1 MSESLPDLREV
12 KSRLQEASTY
22 LRIEEILD
30 RKIELEDLVAQ
41 PGFWDDAK
49 GAKKLSQELAEISED
64 ITVYQNLMIKI
75 EDAETLIDLASE
87 ESDNTILAEANQLLQ
102 DIGSEFTE
110 LELRSLF
117 TGEHDERDAVCH
129 IQSGEGGTEAQD
141 WAEMLLRMYQ
151 RWAEQKGL
159 SFDITA
165 VSEGT
170 EAGISSAEFIVTGRR
185 LSLIHI

>member
-1 MSESLPDLREV
+1 M

-110 LELRSLF
+110 LELR
-117 TGEHDERDAVCH
+117 
-129 IQSGEGGTEAQD
+129 
-141 WAEMLLRMYQ
+141 
-151 RWAEQKGL
+151 
-159 SFDITA
+159 
-165 VSEGT
+165 
-170 EAGISSAEFIVTGRR
+170 
-185 LSLIHI
+185 

>member
-1 MSESLPDLREV
+1 MSESLPDLRDV

-75 EDAETLIDLASE
+75 EDAETVNFILADGLGFLNLQSTD
-87 ESDNTILAEANQLLQ
+87 SFLNKHINNTINTTFPSSTNVALTTIAMQASPI
-102 DIGSEFTE
+102 D
-110 LELRSLF
+110 
-117 TGEHDERDAVCH
+117 H
-129 IQSGEGGTEAQD
+129 
-141 WAEMLLRMYQ
+141 
-151 RWAEQKGL
+151 
-159 SFDITA
+159 
-165 VSEGT
+165 
-170 EAGISSAEFIVTGRR
+170 GIFGKRKR
-185 LSLIHI
+185 FKR